1 MKGIDI
7 SAWQE
12 NINWDAVKDAGIE
25 FVIVKLGQNNTL
37 DEMFLDHVNKA
48 AEYGIKYGVYFYS
61 KATNTQE
68 AINEAVWV
76 VDQLET
82 NFQVEPEMGIW
93 YDVEDSCMEGAD
105 ITAICQAFI
114 GHLVE
119 AGYKNTGI
127 YSSYNWL
134 TNGNIDT
141 EILDVPYWCAQ
152 YNSQCDFDHRNLK
165 IWQFT
170 DSLEI
175 GGQNFDGNEYF
186 D

>member
-12 NINWDAVKDAGIE
+12 NIDWQAVKDAGVE
-25 FVIVKLGQNNTL
+25 FIIVKLGQNSIL

-48 AEYGIKYGVYFYS
+48 VEYGLKYGVYYYS

-68 AINEAVWV
+68 AINESVWV
-76 VDQLET
+76 VDQLEEYFT
-82 NFQVEPEMGIW
+82 TEPAMGVW
-93 YDVEDSCMEGAD
+93 YDVEDKCMEGAD
-105 ITAICQAFI
+105 ITGICQAFI

-119 AGYKNTGI
+119 AGYQNTGI

-134 TNGNIDT
+134 TSGNLDT
-141 EILDVPYWCAQ
+141 AVLDVPYWCAQ
-152 YNSQCDFDHRNLK
+152 YNYECNFEHPKLK
-165 IWQFT
+165 IWQYT

-175 GGQNFDGNEYF
+175 GGQGFDGNKCF